1 MAIYIQ
7 DGKFLDYT
15 PSGDV
20 TAGSLVKLGND
31 FYGVA
36 LRDIAANQKG
46 ALCVGGVLE
55 FVSDGIIAAGSVV
68 YWDADGAHAQAGA
81 VANGYIGRAASAA
94 AGDKVLVFLNA
105 PNIGA
110 FTPIAPGT
118 KPVATQV
125 AIAALTA
132 ANPAAITSGAPSAM
146 TATVADSDNTELI
159 ADVTAIHAEV
169 VKLVADATAI
179 RAEVVK
185 AVTDL
190 ATLKTAVNAAKVD
203 LAAVVTQLEAAAVLE

>member
-1 MAIYIQ
+1 MANYIQ

-15 PSGDV
+15 PSGNV

-55 FVSDGIIAAGSVV
+55 FVSDGVIAAGSVV

-118 KPVATQV
+118 APLATQGT
-125 AIAALTA
+125 IASLTA
-132 ANPAAITSGAPSAM
+132 TNPASM
-146 TATVADSDNTELI
+146 TAAAEDSDI
-159 ADVTAIHAEV
+159 IKIFADVAAIHAQV
-169 VKLVADATAI
+169 VA
-179 RAEVVK
+179 

-190 ATLKTAVNAAKVD
+190 ATLQTAVNAAKVD
-203 LAAVVTQLEAAAVLE
+203 LAAVVAQLKAAAVLE